1 MKTCPICSATCFD
14 DMEICFECLHDFSAG
29 IVDVSEVE
37 CGELYSPE
45 IKNPANELPS
55 RQSETLVVPA
65 LTVARNN
72 ETGTNE
78 VIQSESG
85 ERTIVITL
93 QGFEKDAVV
102 KIQ

>member
-1 MKTCPICSATCFD
+1 MKTCPICNATCCD

-29 IVDVSEVE
+29 IIDVSEAE

-45 IKNPANELPS
+45 IRNSANELPS
-55 RQSETLVVPA
+55 GQSETLVVPA

-72 ETGTNE
+72 ETDTNAI
-78 VIQSESG
+78 IQSETG

-93 QGFEKDAVV
+93 QGFDKDTVV